1 MKGLLLTA
9 IITLTGTAALSQQY
23 APGCNS
29 RDVVTHRLQSKY
41 SEHMVAG
48 GISGGS
54 DGETML
60 ELWASIETGTY
71 TVIVTDANGTSCVRA
86 AGTDFFTVEPV
97 IEKGKGA

>member
-23 APGCNS
+23 PPGCNS
-29 RDVVTHRLQSKY
+29 RDVVTHRLESRY
-41 SEHMVAG
+41 FESMVAG

-54 DGETML
+54 EGETML
-60 ELWASIETGTY
+60 ELWASLETGTY
-71 TVIVTDANGTSCVRA
+71 TVIVTDANGTSCIRA

-97 IEKGKGA
+97 VKKEKGA